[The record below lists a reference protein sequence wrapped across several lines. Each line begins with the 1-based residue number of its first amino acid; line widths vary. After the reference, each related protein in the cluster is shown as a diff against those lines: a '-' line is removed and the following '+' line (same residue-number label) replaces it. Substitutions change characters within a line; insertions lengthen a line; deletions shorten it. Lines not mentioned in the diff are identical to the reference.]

1 MKETAEKAQ
10 LIGVAQRASANLGRV
25 LVFLLVPVA
34 TFVALWQGFLFLR
47 ENTAPQWIQMIMA
60 IVWGVGG
67 VAALFLVADFLLE
80 RLSPQWKTRLTPLV
94 FVGPALAILGWF
106 LVMPVVRTLY
116 MSFLDASSKKFVGLD
131 NFAYALTNSS
141 MLEAFRNN
149 MLWLVVGTGF
159 SVGFGLSI
167 ALLADRT
174 HPKFETI
181 IESLIFLPLA
191 ISMVGASVI
200 WRFVYA
206 FQPAGASQVGVLNA
220 IVTALGGEPQAW
232 LMLKPL
238 NNLFLIIILIWL
250 QTGLAMVILS
260 SAIKGIP
267 AELLEAARMD
277 GANEWQVVWNISIPY
292 IRGTIVGTS
301 TVILILTLK
310 VFDIVFTMTGGNYG
324 TQVIANQFYVE
335 MFRSFQYGRGAA
347 IAIVLLIAIIPVMW
361 YNLRQFGQQ
370 SEAFR

>member
-238 NNLFLIIILIWL
+238 NNLFLIIVLIWL

-310 VFDIVFTMTGGNYG
+310 VFDTVFTMTGGNYG

-347 IAIVLLIAIIPVMW
+347 IAVVLLIAIIPAAW

>member
-1 MKETAEKAQ
+1 MKKNEEARPTSNLERVIVSLVVLIATFIVLWLGFEFLRGKET
-10 LIGVAQRASANLGRV
+10 
-25 LVFLLVPVA
+25 
-34 TFVALWQGFLFLR
+34 
-47 ENTAPQWIQMIMA
+47 PQWIEMIVA
-60 IVWGVGG
+60 IAWGVGG
-67 VAALFLVADFLLE
+67 VTGLFLVAEFLIEGLPD
-80 RLSPQWKTRLTPLV
+80 RWKTRLTPLV

-116 MSFLDASSKKFVGLD
+116 MSFFDASSKTAVGLD
-131 NFAYALTNSS
+131 NYVYAFTNSS

-149 MLWLVVGTGF
+149 VLWLVIGTGF
-159 SVGFGLSI
+159 SVGFGLLI

-174 HPKFETI
+174 NRRFEAI
-181 IESLIFLPLA
+181 IESLIFLPMA
-191 ISMVGASVI
+191 ISMAGASVI
-200 WRFVYA
+200 WKFVYD
-206 FQPAGASQVGVLNA
+206 FKPAGASQIGALNA

-232 LMLKPL
+232 LLLQPW
-238 NNLFLIIILIWL
+238 NNLFLIVVLIWL

-260 SAIKGIP
+260 AAIKGIP

-292 IRGTIVGTS
+292 IRGTLVATS
-301 TVILILTLK
+301 TMILILTLK